1 MLGLP
6 IEEAVWESYEE
17 ALEGEEHVPGEDED
31 GGHGGGGAL
40 GAHDRE
46 DVGDAQHRHD
56 DDQRL
61 STNHSSVLPPSD
73 QSQLSIATLGPITA
87 QYYLGGPQVDVL
99 RGGVEQVRGPQLG
112 YHHLRMD
119 ASVS

>member
-73 QSQLSIATLGPITA
+73 QSQLSITLAARRLMFCEVVWSRSVDLSLDITT
-87 QYYLGGPQVDVL
+87 
-99 RGGVEQVRGPQLG
+99 
-112 YHHLRMD
+112 
-119 ASVS
+119 

>member
-1 MLGLP
+1 MYYLVCRP
-6 IEEAVWESYEE
+6 IEEAVGECDEE

-61 STNHSSVLPPSD
+61 STNHSSVLPHTNQSHHSSVLPPSD
-73 QSQLSIATLGPITA
+73 QSQLSIATL
-87 QYYLGGPQVDVL
+87 
-99 RGGVEQVRGPQLG
+99 
-112 YHHLRMD
+112 
-119 ASVS
+119 

>member
-6 IEEAVWESYEE
+6 IEEAVGESYEE

-73 QSQLSIATLGPITA
+73 QSQLSIVTLGPITA
-87 QYYLGGPQVDVL
+87 QYCHPLTNHSSVL
-99 RGGVEQVRGPQLG
+99 SPSDQSQLSIAT
-112 YHHLRMD
+112 L
-119 ASVS
+119 